1 VAYRW
6 SIAGRAELI
15 ESGFSPTQI
24 RSWLKSGRLTPVL
37 RGVYSYGRDI
47 ESRNAAF
54 KAALVAAGPGS
65 ALTGRSACEK
75 WGLVKPSGT
84 LPGVIQV
91 ARPYGQASIYD
102 GQSKAMRNCRVDVV
116 RRQLD
121 PASIRRVDRL
131 EAVSPVH
138 ALIEFAADAS
148 EREVRFAFLEACRL
162 GFIKKRE
169 AMECFRA
176 LHGRPGA
183 KKLRPLLTM
192 WVPGLNRIKSV
203 FEGRVLLDWI
213 DRKYPLPE
221 INVKV
226 YGREVDQHWPKKDF
240 VLELD
245 GGAYH
250 SDPVQRAID
259 LEKSRFL
266 MARGKTVRRLTYGE
280 YDADPVGSLDRIAL
294 ELGFM

>member
-1 VAYRW
+1 
-6 SIAGRAELI
+6 
-15 ESGFSPTQI
+15 
-24 RSWLKSGRLTPVL
+24 
-37 RGVYSYGRDI
+37 
-47 ESRNAAF
+47 
-54 KAALVAAGPGS
+54 
-65 ALTGRSACEK
+65 
-75 WGLVKPSGT
+75 
-84 LPGVIQV
+84 
-91 ARPYGQASIYD
+91 
-102 GQSKAMRNCRVDVV
+102 
-116 RRQLD
+116 
-121 PASIRRVDRL
+121 
-131 EAVSPVH
+131 
-138 ALIEFAADAS
+138 
-148 EREVRFAFLEACRL
+148 
-162 GFIKKRE
+162 
-169 AMECFRA
+169 
-176 LHGRPGA
+176 
-183 KKLRPLLTM
+183 M

-203 FEGRVLLDWI
+203 FKGRVLLDWI